1 LSSEDRAEYVEPD
14 YLLHG
19 LSIRAARNAALKD
32 LLSVCLKQIALKVR
46 RCERPLHDRADAGH
60 ESRLDMIP

>member
-1 LSSEDRAEYVEPD
+1 LSNEDRAEYVE
-14 YLLHG
+14 LAIC
-19 LSIRAARNAALKD
+19 SIRAARNAALKD